1 MAVSVVKSVFLGEM
15 IMPGVARLVPLFRH
29 FVGDAL
35 TASGHQSADGAQLVT
50 SELVT
55 NAVLHSRSSWPGGLV
70 TVDLLAIGDGLARI
84 EVTDEG
90 GTTLPQPRDADDDDC
105 HGRGLRLVEQ
115 MSQQWG
121 VRLDARGWK
130 TVWADVPTTE
140 DTLIGLLDT
149 SSYVGELS
157 Q

>member
-1 MAVSVVKSVFLGEM
+1 MAGFAVKSVFLGEVV
-15 IMPGVARLVPLFRH
+15 MPGIARLVPLFRH

-35 TASGHQSADGAQLVT
+35 TSSGHQSAEGAQLVA
-50 SELVT
+50 SELIT
-55 NAVLHSRSSWPGGLV
+55 NAVLHSKSSWPGGLV
-70 TVDLLAIGDGLARI
+70 TVDLIGIGYGLARI

-90 GTTLPQPRDADDDDC
+90 GATLPRLRDADDDDC

-140 DTLIGLLDT
+140 DALIGLLGT
-149 SSYVGELS
+149 SSYVDELS